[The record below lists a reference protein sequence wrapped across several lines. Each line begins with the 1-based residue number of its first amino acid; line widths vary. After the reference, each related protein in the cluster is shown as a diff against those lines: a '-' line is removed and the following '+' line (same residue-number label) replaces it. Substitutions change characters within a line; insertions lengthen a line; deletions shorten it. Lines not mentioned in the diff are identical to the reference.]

1 MQTDQKWIVVRID
14 GRIAGVSTDY
24 RVLAKI
30 TKSLATASEAQKK
43 ADSKPT
49 NTSVEPII
57 YKEVS
62 ATAVT
67 IDDVLKLK
75 AEIQWDDLL
84 LFGTDF
90 QKKVWRKLWDL
101 THQQANPDTE
111 TTHQNIA
118 EENAETENGTGNKA
132 EAGTEA
138 GAENE
143 TGNGAGAGNGVGA
156 GNKAEAGTEAGAEAG
171 AEAGEESEKG
181 SRAETKTGNVARAGK
196 KAEAGEENEK
206 GSREET
212 GEETGIENG
221 AGNGTENGAGN
232 KAEAGTEAGA
242 EAGAESGTGSRAETR
257 TENEAGDRADRA
269 EKETGSRED
278 KVGAGKKTLKLYSY
292 SDFAELCD
300 NRAGV
305 RAVAHAIGLNPISV
319 LIPCH
324 LVVPKESIDRIREIQ
339 RKAES
344 TIFKGED
351 LCLSSIL
358 ADTTIDFG
366 EYSLGK
372 SLKRALISLDL
383 S

>member
-30 TKSLATASEAQKK
+30 TKSLATASEVQKK
-43 ADSKPT
+43 SDSKST

-75 AEIQWDDLL
+75 AEVQWDDLL

-111 TTHQNIA
+111 TTHQTR
-118 EENAETENGTGNKA
+118 AETGA
-132 EAGTEA
+132 EI

-143 TGNGAGAGNGVGA
+143 
-156 GNKAEAGTEAGAEAG
+156 KGT
-171 AEAGEESEKG
+171 
-181 SRAETKTGNVARAGK
+181 RAETRAEIGAENEAETGA
-196 KAEAGEENEK
+196 ENEK
-206 GSREET
+206 GNEAET
-212 GEETGIENG
+212 GAEN
-221 AGNGTENGAGN
+221 E
-232 KAEAGTEAGA
+232 AE
-242 EAGAESGTGSRAETR
+242 TGSRA
-257 TENEAGDRADRA
+257 
-269 EKETGSRED
+269 D
-278 KVGAGKKTLKLYSY
+278 KMESGRKALKRGPKLYSY

-339 RKAES
+339 RKAEA

-372 SLKRALISLDL
+372 SLKRDLISLDL
-383 S
+383 A